1 MYIKGGEHHREGR
14 RAEWSGVEEPW
25 SSSGDTRTVNKYKRG
40 FLMEKKPN
48 IYRTR
53 QSSHNYFRGIKQ
65 KKNQMEYVR
74 FVCRLYHP
82 KCGPSCPSIAEY
94 GNPGLTIA
102 TAGYHC
108 RLLFSYAHSSKKDP
122 PKKKNLWFTFN
133 PGPTL
138 PGKRKT
144 QKKILTFSQ
153 YLPLRPQVCVI
164 SFPF

>member
-1 MYIKGGEHHREGR
+1 
-14 RAEWSGVEEPW
+14 
-25 SSSGDTRTVNKYKRG
+25 
-40 FLMEKKPN
+40 MEKKPN

-74 FVCRLYHP
+74 FVCRLYRP

-122 PKKKNLWFTFN
+122 QKKKSLVHIQPWTDS
-133 PGPTL
+133 T
-138 PGKRKT
+138 RKT
-144 QKKILTFSQ
+144 ENTKKNPHLFSVSPLTSSS
-153 YLPLRPQVCVI
+153 VCYFV
-164 SFPF
+164 SFLTQQLSCA